1 MVVIQII
8 KPGLVEIQD
17 PGINESFKEWVR
29 QNDYWQN
36 LKHAKIFLNNMGLE
50 YKTIENKG
58 KK

>member
-50 YKTIENKG
+50 HKTIENKG
-58 KK
+58 K

>member
-17 PGINESFKEWVR
+17 PGINESFKEWVIL
-29 QNDYWQN
+29 NDYWHN

-50 YKTIENKG
+50 HKTIENKG
-58 KK
+58 K